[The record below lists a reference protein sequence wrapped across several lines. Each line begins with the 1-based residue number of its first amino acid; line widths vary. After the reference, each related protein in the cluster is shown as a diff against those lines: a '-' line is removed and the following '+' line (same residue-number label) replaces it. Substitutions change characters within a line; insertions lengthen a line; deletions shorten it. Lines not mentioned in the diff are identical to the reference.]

1 MASFERY
8 LPLLE
13 KLQSDS
19 NQSMDSTASSNSNTN
34 TGLTKDDQFQMNML
48 RNEVV
53 LIKQTLKQSKID
65 TIDKLAG
72 SIKDLK
78 NDLKIMK

>member
-19 NQSMDSTASSNSNTN
+19 NQSMDSTASSNSNAN

-72 SIKDLK
+72 SIKELK